1 VFSRSVESRK
11 CLYFNVCGRTETY
24 TGRWK
29 EHWHPYQDG
38 YLCKTHYSKLVGYK
52 KRTAEQRKK
61 YNDKYNIRKIKFID
75 RQIIVSKNPKS
86 GFCSWCSNNIYD
98 GSCKVT
104 NMHHVEYDKNNVLA
118 NTIEICASCHAYETT
133 RLRMLKKRMVREKCR
148 STYTP

>member
-1 VFSRSVESRK
+1 MTEENRK
-11 CLYFNVCGRTETY
+11 CLYFNVCGKSEVY

-52 KRTAEQRKK
+52 KRTAETRKK

-75 RQIIVSKNPKS
+75 RQIIIDKNPKS
-86 GFCSWCSNNIYD
+86 GYCSWCPNNIHD

-104 NMHHVEYDKNNVLA
+104 NMHHIKYDKNNVLA
-118 NTIEICASCHAYETT
+118 NTIEICASCHAKETNT
-133 RLRMLKKRMVREKCR
+133 KRVLKKRRLG
-148 STYTP
+148 